1 MRDPTYTVACCV
13 DVDIQ
18 LHHRQRPPQPVLLEK
33 CGLCITL
40 HCPLTSGGQNGR
52 ASPPPPPTASED
64 SSPQWAIVL
73 PGKLVQ
79 NSRSGWEGVLD
90 DATRRQGSW
99 ESGRE
104 RARKAVRQ
112 SKAPHSDSQQRSMWL
127 HLLNG
132 LMISRPRLCV
142 LGTLRA
148 QPENHRFVWRRAAD
162 MPKSPSCYGR
172 GSGTERNGSSPR
184 KKGCVKKEQFSIQ
197 FKLCQ

>member
-1 MRDPTYTVACCV
+1 MAGHHHHHHPLPLRTAAHSGPLCCQASWCKTAGVGGRECWMMRP
-13 DVDIQ
+13 
-18 LHHRQRPPQPVLLEK
+18 E
-33 CGLCITL
+33 
-40 HCPLTSGGQNGR
+40 GR
-52 ASPPPPPTASED
+52 
-64 SSPQWAIVL
+64 
-73 PGKLVQ
+73 
-79 NSRSGWEGVLD
+79 GVG
-90 DATRRQGSW
+90 RVGER
-99 ESGRE
+99 ERE